1 MSLSYE
7 IFNNLVE
14 VQDTWETKTPAEEIS
29 TENFTYHIS
38 VKWVDTNYPMCNDDA
53 KTLEHIYWLPY

>member
-1 MSLSYE
+1 MSLSYKT
-7 IFNNLVE
+7 FNNLVE
-14 VQDTWETKTPAEEIS
+14 VQDIWETKTPTEEIS

-53 KTLEHIYWLPY
+53 KT